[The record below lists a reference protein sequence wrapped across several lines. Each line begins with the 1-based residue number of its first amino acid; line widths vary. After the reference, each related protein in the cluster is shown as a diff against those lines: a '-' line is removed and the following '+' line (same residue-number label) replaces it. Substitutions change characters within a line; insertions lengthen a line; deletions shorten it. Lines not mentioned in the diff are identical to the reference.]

1 MSEAVNSSLA
11 QKESSS
17 LAQKESSSLTGLQ
30 RRLERFDADRGW
42 DAVSPAH
49 TALHLI
55 EELGEVMR
63 EALHLEGYK
72 QPDPEARERLGG
84 ELADVTLLLFK
95 LASQY
100 GVDLER
106 VVLEKMTANDL
117 RFPLEAS
124 KAAMRVYTEQQ
135 GLEMQNLEMQSLE
148 QPNLEKQN
156 LEKQNGQQPTLERLE

>member
-1 MSEAVNSSLA
+1 MSETVTTSLA
-11 QKESSS
+11 GTESTC
-17 LAQKESSSLTGLQ
+17 LADLQ
-30 RRLERFDADRGW
+30 RRLERFDAERGW
-42 DAVSPAH
+42 NAVNPAH
-49 TALHLI
+49 TALHLL

-63 EALHLEGYK
+63 EVLHLEGYK
-72 QPDPEARERLGG
+72 TPDPAARARLGG

-124 KAAMRVYTEQQ
+124 KAAMRVYAQQ
-135 GLEMQNLEMQSLE
+135 QSLDQKRPE
-148 QPNLEKQN
+148 QPNLE
-156 LEKQNGQQPTLERLE
+156 RLG

>member
-1 MSEAVNSSLA
+1 MPETVASSLA
-11 QKESSS
+11 DEQSSS
-17 LAQKESSSLTGLQ
+17 LSALQ
-30 RRLERFDADRGW
+30 RRLERFDAERGW

-49 TALHLI
+49 TALHLF

-72 QPDPEARERLGG
+72 TPDPAARGRLGG

-106 VVLEKMTANDL
+106 VVLEKLSANDL
-117 RFPLEAS
+117 RFPLEDS
-124 KAAMRVYTEQQ
+124 KAAMQTYLEQQALERQ
-135 GLEMQNLEMQSLE
+135 GLEEPKLE
-148 QPNLEKQN
+148 PFK
-156 LEKQNGQQPTLERLE
+156 

>member
-11 QKESSS
+11 QKESP
-17 LAQKESSSLTGLQ
+17 SLTGLQ

-72 QPDPEARERLGG
+72 QPDPEARARLGG

-106 VVLEKMTANDL
+106 VVLEKMTANDQ

-135 GLEMQNLEMQSLE
+135 NLEMQNLEMQSLE
-148 QPNLEKQN
+148 QPNLEKKN

>member
-1 MSEAVNSSLA
+1 M
-11 QKESSS
+11 
-17 LAQKESSSLTGLQ
+17 
-30 RRLERFDADRGW
+30 
-42 DAVSPAH
+42 SPAH

-72 QPDPEARERLGG
+72 SPDPAARERLGG

-106 VVLEKMTANDL
+106 VVLEKLMANDL
-117 RFPLEAS
+117 RFPLEES
-124 KAAMRVYTEQQ
+124 KAAMQTYREQQ
-135 GLEMQNLEMQSLE
+135 GLD
-148 QPNLEKQN
+148 K
-156 LEKQNGQQPTLERLE
+156 

>member
-1 MSEAVNSSLA
+1 MPETVSSA
-11 QKESSS
+11 EIQSSS
-17 LAQKESSSLTGLQ
+17 LERSEPSSLSALQ
-30 RRLERFDADRGW
+30 RRLEAFDAARGW

-72 QPDPEARERLGG
+72 TPDPAARGRLGG
-84 ELADVTLLLFK
+84 ELADVTLLLLK

-106 VVLEKMTANDL
+106 VVLEKLSANEL
-117 RFPLEAS
+117 RFPLRES
-124 KAAMRVYTEQQ
+124 KAAMQTYLEQQ
-135 GLEMQNLEMQSLE
+135 R
-148 QPNLEKQN
+148 LEK
-156 LEKQNGQQPTLERLE
+156 

>member
-1 MSEAVNSSLA
+1 MSETVSLA
-11 QKESSS
+11 GTESTSLAGTESSS
-17 LAQKESSSLTGLQ
+17 LADLQ
-30 RRLERFDADRGW
+30 RRLERFDAERGW

-49 TALHLI
+49 TALHVL

-63 EALHLEGYK
+63 EVLHLEGYK
-72 QPDPEARERLGG
+72 TPDPAARARLGG

-100 GVDLER
+100 GLDLER

-124 KAAMRVYTEQQ
+124 KAAMQIYRKQQ
-135 GLEMQNLEMQSLE
+135 GLE
-148 QPNLEKQN
+148 
-156 LEKQNGQQPTLERLE
+156 